1 MELLF
6 TNLIVSRYR
15 LMQAQKSVIECSEWL
30 GKVKPDSGL
39 YQRITKE
46 ILSKKS
52 LLRNLRV
59 QQKETSVL
67 NIPKQVSLSTE
78 ITTLTEDIEKSAIRH
93 LFLLSG

>member
-39 YQRITKE
+39 YQRIKKE

-59 QQKETSVL
+59 KQKETSVL

-78 ITTLTEDIEKSAIRH
+78 ITTQTEDIEKSAIRH